1 MALLSESLPY
11 HGKSALDSLKRI
23 GLQHLHRSGLL
34 ASQLDSMTRPAIT
47 TVEQSHG
54 SGHLRGRGDR
64 HNDIPAVDRDR
75 DSPSHRLDE
84 LIDGVSAM
92 AAGEPAH
99 VGLKR
104 ALR

>member
-1 MALLSESLPY
+1 MAFLSESLPN
-11 HGKSALDSLKRI
+11 HGKSALDNLKRI
-23 GLQHLHRSGLL
+23 GLQHLHRSSLL
-34 ASQLDSMTRPAIT
+34 ASQLDSNTRPAVT

-75 DSPSHRLDE
+75 NSPSHQLDE

-92 AAGEPAH
+92 GAGEHPH
-99 VGLKR
+99 VGL
-104 ALR
+104 